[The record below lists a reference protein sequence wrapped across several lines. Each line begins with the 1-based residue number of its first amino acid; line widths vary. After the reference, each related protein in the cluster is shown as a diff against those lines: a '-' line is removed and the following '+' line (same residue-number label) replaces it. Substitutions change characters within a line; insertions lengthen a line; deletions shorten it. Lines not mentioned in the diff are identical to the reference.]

1 MEKESAT
8 SDEYFDSFWEEEVA
22 ESSSSSP
29 SSENAV
35 VGNCLSLFDECR
47 VDKKPFEPTEQLF
60 KDVSQV
66 FPRIVLVFFIS
77 LIIGFATW
85 PFLNA
90 ICKVFMQ
97 VRKLTF
103 ASFASKVKNVLQK
116 SRKFCQKVQTTKLS
130 EATTIAINYL
140 ITILE
145 VSLFLASTGT
155 KGGSVLEP
163 AFKCLSKQIER
174 IKNFC
179 GLKKSVVFC
188 NV

>member
-1 MEKESAT
+1 MEKESST

-22 ESSSSSP
+22 ESSSSSPSP

-47 VDKKPFEPTEQLF
+47 VDKKPFEPMEQLF
-60 KDVSQV
+60 QDVVDV
-66 FPRIVLVFFIS
+66 FPKIVLVFFIS
-77 LIIGFATW
+77 LIVGFSIW
-85 PFLNA
+85 PFLYT
-90 ICKVFMQ
+90 ICKVVMQ
-97 VRKLTF
+97 VRKLTL

-130 EATTIAINYL
+130 EATMIVMNYL
-140 ITILE
+140 TTILE
-145 VSLFLASTGT
+145 VTLFLASTGT
-155 KGGSVLEP
+155 KGGSLLEP

-179 GLKKSVVFC
+179 GSK
-188 NV
+188 